1 MTQQVTSEFSWNSK
15 RCEPHQDTQVLLF
28 LEGFTHAINGGI
40 SQEHF
45 SLCDFF
51 FSTFWLLQSR
61 RTSSSYGIQIQR
73 TWQEQEEVWIF
84 SPVTALCKGS
94 IFISLQQTIK
104 SYWTKR
110 SAFLS
115 ESSGITEVVLQR
127 WQTAFWYLVEPLNL
141 VYLIYNKN
149 PVVNAHLHSC
159 SAYLGL
165 FHLIKK
171 EHTA

>member
-51 FSTFWLLQSR
+51 FPPSDFYKAEEPLPAMAYKFREPGKSKR
-61 RTSSSYGIQIQR
+61 RSEYSVL
-73 TWQEQEEVWIF
+73 W
-84 SPVTALCKGS
+84 PLLCKGS